1 MVPQH
6 LAQSV
11 QGDTVPFVTVSTDDR
26 GGACWVVVGGGTQQ
40 TCCSGHRALEILQGM
55 LASRGLSVPQ

>member
-26 GGACWVVVGGGTQQ
+26 GGACWVVVGLGQQ
-40 TCCSGHRALEILQGM
+40 VRCCSGRRALAVLAEM